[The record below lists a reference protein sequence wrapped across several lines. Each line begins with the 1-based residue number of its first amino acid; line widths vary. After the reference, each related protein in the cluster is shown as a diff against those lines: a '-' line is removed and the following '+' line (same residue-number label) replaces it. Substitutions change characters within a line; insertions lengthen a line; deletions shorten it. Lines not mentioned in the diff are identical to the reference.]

1 MLNYNHSHMQLDIE
15 HPKRE
20 LPRIAVDVMGS
31 DGGPQQIVAG
41 VRMALASEKH
51 RIGKI
56 FLVGD
61 ESIIV
66 PLLQKNKLLG
76 SSLIDVIHT
85 DQFVEMNEK
94 PIQTLKHKKDA
105 SMFRCVEFVREG
117 KADAALSCGNT
128 GSLMAGSTLKLRT
141 IPGVAR
147 PALVSVIPT
156 RTHRFVLIDVGANPY
171 TTIQGLVHNAILGSH
186 FAKAVINC
194 SNPRVGLL
202 TIGTEEGKGN
212 ELIQKAHDF
221 LKDLSVDRLNYK
233 GLIEGFDLF
242 DGTVDVVVCDGFV
255 GNILLKTCES
265 LFLSLKDFL
274 KEEFNRSCVRKLGAI
289 LANGVFKRMKSQF
302 SPDKFSGAPLLGL
315 KGWVF
320 KSHGSSKAG
329 AIKGALNVCLNCLEV
344 CNFQDV
350 EKDIFKA
357 NTLMSA
363 AESKCNE

>member
-1 MLNYNHSHMQLDIE
+1 MLNYSCFRMQSDIE
-15 HPKRE
+15 HPQRK

-41 VRMALASEKH
+41 VRMALTSEAH

-61 ESIIV
+61 RSVIT
-66 PLLQKNKLLG
+66 PLLRKNKLSDSPLVD
-76 SSLIDVIHT
+76 IVHA
-85 DQFVEMNEK
+85 DQFIEMNEK
-94 PIQTLKHKKDA
+94 PMQTLKDKKDA
-105 SMFRCVEFVREG
+105 SMFRCVEFVKEG
-117 KADAALSCGNT
+117 QADAALSCGNT

-141 IPGVAR
+141 IPGVAK

-156 RTHRFVLIDVGANPY
+156 RTHRFVLIDVGANPN
-171 TTIQGLVHNAILGSH
+171 TTIQNLIHNAILGSH

-212 ELIQKAHDF
+212 ELIQKAHEF
-221 LKDLSVDRLNYK
+221 LKDLSGDRLNYS

-265 LFLSLKDFL
+265 LFLTLKDFL

-289 LANGVFKRMKSQF
+289 LANGVFKRMKCQF

-315 KGWVF
+315 NGWVF
-320 KSHGSSKAG
+320 KSHGSSKAS

-350 EKDIFKA
+350 KEDIFKA
-357 NTLMSA
+357 NALMSA
-363 AESKCNE
+363 AESRCNE